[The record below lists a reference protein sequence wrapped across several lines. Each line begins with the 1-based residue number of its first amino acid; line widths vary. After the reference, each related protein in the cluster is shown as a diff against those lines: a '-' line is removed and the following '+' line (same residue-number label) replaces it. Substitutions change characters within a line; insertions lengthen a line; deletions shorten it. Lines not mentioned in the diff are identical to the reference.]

1 MFKYPLT
8 FNSINHK
15 EKRSVNKILN
25 SGVFTMGKYV
35 EKFEKKFASWTGSKY
50 SVMVNSGS
58 SANLLM
64 VESLLRGQRKKK
76 YLKKGDEIIV
86 PALTWPTTL
95 WPVVQLGLKPIFVLF
110 ENHLCIF

>member
-8 FNSINHK
+8 FNSIDHK

-64 VESLLRGQRKKK
+64 IESLLRGQRKKN
-76 YLKKGDEIIV
+76 
-86 PALTWPTTL
+86 T
-95 WPVVQLGLKPIFVLF
+95 
-110 ENHLCIF
+110 